1 MFAAIR
7 RASSRVSSL
16 AAMSALPPKADIVG
30 RGGHVRCVAPN
41 LEEWA
46 GAVGRLEQC
55 AKLLGRY
62 QNAPRPSYADQV
74 LSFYRNLGVEPNV
87 AFEVRQPWTALGLVA
102 AGLGIA
108 LVPSS
113 VRRLGRDDIEYLILD
128 EPEISSP
135 IIMSCRTNDRSPLLA
150 HFLKLLD
157 EFDEWTETKVAE
169 FS

>member
-1 MFAAIR
+1 
-7 RASSRVSSL
+7 
-16 AAMSALPPKADIVG
+16 
-30 RGGHVRCVAPN
+30 
-41 LEEWA
+41 
-46 GAVGRLEQC
+46 VGRLEQC

-62 QNAPRPSYADQV
+62 PNAPRPSYADQV

>member
-1 MFAAIR
+1 MAIQR
-7 RASSRVSSL
+7 RWDH
-16 AAMSALPPKADIVG
+16 PPRHL
-30 RGGHVRCVAPN
+30 RGEAIGCHPARPCPKPQERFTQAEAYRCGP
-41 LEEWA
+41 LI
-46 GAVGRLEQC
+46 L
-55 AKLLGRY
+55 Y
-62 QNAPRPSYADQV
+62 PNAPRPSYADQV

-87 AFEVRQPWTALGLVA
+87 AFEVRQLWTVLGLVP
-102 AGLGIA
+102 AGVGIA